1 MTGKE
6 ICDAALHYFYPEPT
20 PLFELLIRH
29 SKQVAGKAHAILAS
43 GAVSPGLRI
52 DPETEAKGFPVY
64 CRDCKRESVLNI
76 EPGQRVELRSQ

>member
-1 MTGKE
+1 MNIYGHDQKKE
-6 ICDAALHYFYPEPT
+6 GN
-20 PLFELLIRH
+20 PLQNTQQPVTLDVRKGGWITCPACNRNKHF
-29 SKQVAGKAHAILAS
+29 
-43 GAVSPGLRI
+43 LRI